1 MKKGEERGKISHF
14 VNELVLTVDGDGEQI
29 IYETPLK
36 YVRPRMCD
44 LCGNFW
50 DVQKNKINQTG

>member
-1 MKKGEERGKISHF
+1 MKIGEERGNISHF
-14 VNELVLTVDGDGEQI
+14 VNELVVTLDGDGEKI

-44 LCGNFW
+44 LCGNF
-50 DVQKNKINQTG
+50 

>member
-1 MKKGEERGKISHF
+1 MKKGEERGNISHF

-44 LCGNFW
+44 FFFFIKEPGKFLRCP
-50 DVQKNKINQTG
+50 K